1 MEPKPKRDEPDRVSL
16 APLHPREALRGLLRV
31 EPEKTEKTGSDS
43 GENGRKHRKKKP
55 AKKG

>member
-1 MEPKPKRDEPDRVSL
+1 MKREKKRDEPERVSL
-16 APLHPREALRGLLRV
+16 APLDPVEALMGLLRV
-31 EPEKTEKTGSDS
+31 EPEKTGSDS